1 MTRSPLAAALVLLLL
16 AAGCTDRDAPRP
28 VPVPDRD
35 VADGSRPL
43 SSREA
48 LPPPAPAPGAAVDP
62 DDPAEP
68 GIPDLARLA
77 RYVYKTMQ
85 RHDEVCPF
93 DNPFRDRLHFA
104 FEIDVKGGRM
114 TRVGLGHVGHAADAG
129 GEGHPIPEAQW
140 PRELTGYRA
149 CLEPHLKA
157 VVMAPS
163 PADGTY
169 EPVYTF
175 SGNPAGQAAH

>member
-1 MTRSPLAAALVLLLL
+1 
-16 AAGCTDRDAPRP
+16 
-28 VPVPDRD
+28 
-35 VADGSRPL
+35 
-43 SSREA
+43 
-48 LPPPAPAPGAAVDP
+48 
-62 DDPAEP
+62 
-68 GIPDLARLA
+68 
-77 RYVYKTMQ
+77 MQ

-104 FEIDVKGGRM
+104 FEIDVKAGRM
-114 TRVGLGHVGHAADAG
+114 TRVGLGHVGHGAEAG
-129 GEGHPIPEAQW
+129 GERHDIPEAQW
-140 PRELTGYRA
+140 PRELTAYAA

>member
-1 MTRSPLAAALVLLLL
+1 
-16 AAGCTDRDAPRP
+16 
-28 VPVPDRD
+28 
-35 VADGSRPL
+35 VA
-43 SSREA
+43 
-48 LPPPAPAPGAAVDP
+48 
-62 DDPAEP
+62 
-68 GIPDLARLA
+68 
-77 RYVYKTMQ
+77 
-85 RHDEVCPF
+85 
-93 DNPFRDRLHFA
+93 
-104 FEIDVKGGRM
+104 
-114 TRVGLGHVGHAADAG
+114 LGHVGHAAEAG

-157 VVMAPS
+157 VLMAPA